1 MKKSLRERLNA
12 SLDKALDPP
21 RRRPKQDLDALLEEY
36 NDGQAI
42 AARKD
47 STPES
52 SEGIPASIPDSI
64 PAGIPD
70 TIPTDIPTPLPD
82 KPQQQQESRK
92 EAISRKQPR
101 PAAVRQEESEEA
113 GAEIFVSVDAT
124 HTASEKIVYSH
135 MYRETVSKGRQE
147 GHFGPALLMKLSGI
161 RSRNTVHK
169 ALYGLIEK
177 LSVEKVAEAS
187 GHPLGP
193 RYRVYGPQ
201 EILRRRKSAGMVI
214 DIDTKKITEK
224 GGIPETIPE
233 AIPATIPKGV
243 PDGIPGYPKKWDTP
257 LPEIGIVGIP
267 NFGILLNRE
276 NILGAESSAGGS
288 SSNKFAGGDDEAFAG
303 FVELMRKAAAE
314 VTGRA
319 PTAAEKSRWTDLG
332 ELLAAELKIAAGR
345 TTVSSAPAFLTEHL
359 RRRLWKKD
367 AQQFEV
373 EGAQAGP
380 DADRKA
386 DISLCPDCFGTGMFY
401 PEGYDKGVAKCSH
414 ERLTADVAA
423 SDVPGA
429 AE

>member
-21 RRRPKQDLDALLEEY
+21 RKRPKQDLDALLEEY
-36 NDGQAI
+36 NDGQSI
-42 AARKD
+42 AARRD
-47 STPES
+47 SAQES
-52 SEGIPASIPDSI
+52 SEGIPAGIPDSI
-64 PAGIPD
+64 PSGIPD
-70 TIPTDIPTPLPD
+70 GIPASIPSTLPD
-82 KPQQQQESRK
+82 KPPQEPRKDTAVSKRQSRGPVV
-92 EAISRKQPR
+92 RHD
-101 PAAVRQEESEEA
+101 RQEESDEA

-135 MYRETVSKGRQE
+135 MYRETVSKGRHE

-177 LSVEKVAEAS
+177 LSIEKVAEAH
-187 GHPLGP
+187 GNPFGP

-201 EILRRRKSAGMVI
+201 EILRRRKGVGMVI
-214 DIDTKKITEK
+214 DIDTKKITER
-224 GGIPETIPE
+224 GSITETIPE
-233 AIPATIPKGV
+233 GV
-243 PDGIPGYPKKWDTP
+243 PDGIPSGTPWDTKNWDTP

-288 SSNKFAGGDDEAFAG
+288 SSNKFDGDDDEAFAD
-303 FVELMRKAAAE
+303 FVALMRKAAVE

-319 PTAAEKSRWTDLG
+319 PSAAEKSRWADLAG
-332 ELLAAELKIAAGR
+332 LLAAELKIAAGR

-367 AQQFEV
+367 AQQVEA
-373 EGAQAGP
+373 EGAQQSAAP
-380 DADRKA
+380 APRA
-386 DISLCPDCFGTGMFY
+386 DIAQCPDCFGTGMFY
-401 PEGYDKGVAKCSH
+401 PEGYDRGVAKCAH
-414 ERLTADVAA
+414 ERLQADALATDAPDAA
-423 SDVPGA
+423 D
-429 AE
+429 